1 MPENSGMTVH
11 CPKCDSTEIREKNVA
26 YANLD
31 VLDWEW
37 DEEAGQ
43 PHPTDYDTGAD
54 AEWECSDARLQY
66 ICAMCDWEGNL
77 HNLVVRGR

>member
-1 MPENSGMTVH
+1 MTVH

-31 VLDWEW
+31 VLGWEW
-37 DEEAGQ
+37 DDESGQ
-43 PHPTDYDTGAD
+43 PQPSDYDTHVSAD
-54 AEWECSDARLQY
+54 WECCDAVALQY

-77 HNLVVRGR
+77 ENLTVRGR